1 MTARVDDGCKD
12 DDADEVMK
20 KLSDVAYDNI
30 AENS

>member
-1 MTARVDDGCKD
+1 MTARVDDSWKD
-12 DDADEVMK
+12 DDTDEVLK